1 MIYLDMDGVIA
12 DFFRAFAKRN
22 NVNHWKEIKDYKS
35 ALDDLKGTGF
45 FFTIPKFTPLTDQI
59 WLLVT
64 QTVVHKIIWSGVF
77 VLRLAGDEHNSAYWK
92 RRWLEDTEM
101 MPKVKNLVF
110 TANKHKYAETYGD
123 GEAILI
129 DDKPANIH
137 RWQAAGG
144 IGIRFQANEDDFEYL
159 KEELRTA
166 IEIRDNR
173 MLGSA
178 RGIVEHFPSSKFT
191 YRV

>member
-59 WLLVT
+59 YLLVT
-64 QTVVHKIIWSGVF
+64 QTAAQNNMEWGICSSP
-77 VLRLAGDEHNSAYWK
+77 LAGDEHNSAYWK

-123 GEAILI
+123 GGPSILI

-178 RGIVEHFPSSKFT
+178 RGYS
-191 YRV
+191 